1 MASTLRS
8 ACTGT
13 TEIPVASVLRQV
25 PTAHRFAR
33 ASVGYGVAGAHG
45 SDTETDLKATSA
57 RTIGMPGVAWALWA
71 AMAWP
76 TSAQQRGFQPA
87 DYYDLVNVG
96 DVAVSPEGD
105 LVAFTVT
112 RILEEENRRL
122 REVWMQALENGRPT
136 GDPYRFTAPTLD
148 SFAPRWSPDG
158 ALLSFT
164 SQRGDEDNSTW
175 FVRVSGPGGEAF
187 RIEGVRGAPVWS
199 ADGEWIAY
207 LALAEDTESDER
219 EGWIAPDALSNTL
232 DPERFDGRVVT
243 STRYKTDGTIT
254 LRPHFSV
261 NESDDLYL
269 VSAEGG
275 IPRRLTA
282 LPFDKSDVRW
292 SPDGRTLYFSG
303 DENQNDESNNEEL
316 TRDIWAVRVTDG
328 SVTDLTPDPGS
339 EASPSPSPDGTRLA
353 YIFTAERGAEQ
364 DLMVVDVGADGRF
377 TTEPTNLTEGWDLE
391 PGAPQWSADGTAIL
405 FSASVSGNRHL
416 FRVAAAAGP
425 VIQVTE
431 GDRQLTS
438 VSLSDR
444 GHIMAY
450 AATDAVSPLELYVA
464 RGDGTAE
471 RRATEFNE
479 GWMDRVSLVPPERL
493 TWMVGDSVEVEGW
506 VIKPVGYTPGARYP
520 LILKIHGGPHSAYGN
535 TFFPTFHVLSSAGFL
550 VLYSNPRGSSGYG
563 HEFKYATRGQ
573 WGVRDSEDYL
583 SGVDAALA
591 QYPEADSTRLGVS
604 GGSYGGFMTNWLTA
618 TTDRFH
624 AAVTSRSIVNWES
637 WWGSSDAQALT
648 EYEFF
653 GAPWERRNLYRR
665 LSPISYVENVTAP
678 TLIIHSEND
687 YRTPIGDAEQWFMA
701 LKNLG
706 VPVEMVRYPRSSH
719 GLSRTGEPWLIV
731 DRLERIRSWFEHWL
745 VEQAPTVSGG
755 E

>member
-1 MASTLRS
+1 
-8 ACTGT
+8 
-13 TEIPVASVLRQV
+13 
-25 PTAHRFAR
+25 
-33 ASVGYGVAGAHG
+33 
-45 SDTETDLKATSA
+45 
-57 RTIGMPGVAWALWA
+57 MPGVAWALWA

-87 DYYDLVNVG
+87 DYYDLVSVG

-122 REVWMQALENGRPT
+122 REVWMQALENGRPA
-136 GDPYRFTAPTLD
+136 GDPYRFTAPTWD

-207 LALAEDTESDER
+207 LALAEDTESVER

-254 LRPHFSV
+254 LRPHFSA

-303 DENQNDESNNEEL
+303 DQNQNDESNNEEL

-405 FSASVSGNRHL
+405 FSASVGGNRHL

-471 RRATEFNE
+471 RRVTEFNE

-506 VIKPVGYTPGARYP
+506 VIKPVGYTPGGRYP